1 MQLELTM
8 EELLFQ
14 IEYTIPA
21 LRLALNFHSLLA
33 EQFLTLAT
41 NMFTYRITF
50 LLGKLDTSVCPP
62 PVVAVLFPSYSGE
75 PVTLTD
81 SEITVTFQTEQTP
94 VDLGALV
101 KVELLP
107 NE

>member
-1 MQLELTM
+1 MV
-8 EELLFQ
+8 
-14 IEYTIPA
+14 
-21 LRLALNFHSLLA
+21 
-33 EQFLTLAT
+33 
-41 NMFTYRITF
+41 TYRITY
-50 LLGKLDTSVCPP
+50 LLGKLDTSTCPP
-62 PVVAVLFPSYSGE
+62 AIVSVIFPAFNGE

-107 NE
+107 SN